1 MMTKIKLI
9 ISVIF
14 FINCSNVVNA
24 QNFDKEMKTQI
35 DLAIRNLDWAGL
47 NTYHEANQKLSLKD
61 SISPDVIFMGD
72 SITQGWSDNSPLFFS
87 NNNYL
92 NRGIGGQ
99 TTSQM
104 LIRFRKDVI
113 KLKPKIVVI
122 LAGINDIAQNTKYYG
137 INTIA
142 ENIFSMVEL
151 ATANNITPIICSILP
166 ADRFEWRPEILPLES
181 VKKLNALFYD
191 YAEKENITFLDYFSF
206 MKNENGGM
214 KDELTTDGVHVT
226 KEGYDLMSKLAKKTI
241 NETLMK
247 LQ

>member
-1 MMTKIKLI
+1 MSKIKLI
-9 ISVIF
+9 STIVFLIYY
-14 FINCSNVVNA
+14 SNIVNA
-24 QNFDKEMKTQI
+24 QNLDKEMQTQI
-35 DLAIRNLDWAGL
+35 DLAIRQLDWAGL
-47 NTYHEANQKLSLKD
+47 ARYQEENKKLNLKD

-72 SITQGWSDNSPLFFS
+72 SITEGWSFYSPIFFS
-87 NNNYL
+87 SNNYL

-166 ADRFEWRPEILPLES
+166 ADRFEWRPEMLPLES
-181 VKKLNALFYD
+181 VKKLNALLYD
-191 YAEKENITFLDYFSF
+191 YAEKENIIFLDYYSF
-206 MKNENGGM
+206 MKNEKGGM

-226 KEGYDLMSKLAKKTI
+226 KEGYNLMSELAKKI
-241 NETLMK
+241 IHETLMK
-247 LQ
+247 L